1 MLVREEYKPMAQTSG
16 EEAEL
21 PPWPSEWD
29 APGGVKPT
37 AVVIAFG
44 IFGLAAGIVGVAQVG
59 TGAIDGSTII
69 LLSGGIFAI
78 ALSSGTA
85 LLRLR
90 VRRRSVAAV
99 HISQTE
105 HGSATVVPN
114 SRGVWAVVVA
124 ALSAG
129 LLGFGFIALM
139 SWGLVLFGGD
149 TGGWVIF
156 QTLLS
161 TAFVAG
167 IIWFLWRTQREPTA
181 QGSLRLTPTG
191 VAYKSLGPEESAP
204 WDALAHIFPSCGD
217 SPDIAMGVDSSRASS
232 TSIKKGNVLRI
243 SGAFLSVDPALAY
256 HALVYY
262 LDHPGA
268 RSELGTERSVE
279 RIRRADFPE

>member
-1 MLVREEYKPMAQTSG
+1 MAQTSG

-29 APGGVKPT
+29 TPGGIKPT

-44 IFGLAAGIVGVAQVG
+44 IFGLVAGLVGLVQVG
-59 TGAIDGSTII
+59 TGAIDGSAII
-69 LLSGGIFAI
+69 LLSGGIFAL

-90 VRRRSVAAV
+90 VRRRSVTAV

-105 HGSATVVPN
+105 HGSATVIPN
-114 SRGVWAVVVA
+114 SRGVWGVVVA

-129 LLGFGFIALM
+129 LLGFGFIALV
-139 SWGLVLFGGD
+139 SWGLVLFGNN
-149 TGGWVIF
+149 TGGWIIF

-161 TAFVAG
+161 TAFVVG
-167 IIWFLWRTQREPTA
+167 IIWFFWRTQREPTA
-181 QGSLRLTPTG
+181 QGSLRITPTG
-191 VAYKSLGPEESAP
+191 IAYKSLGPEESAP
-204 WDALAHIFPSCGD
+204 WDALSQIFPSHGD
-217 SPDIAMGVDSSRASS
+217 SPDIAMGIDSSRSFDA
-232 TSIKKGNVLRI
+232 SIKKGNVLRI
-243 SGAFLSVDPALAY
+243 SGAFLSIDPALAY
-256 HALVYY
+256 HALAYY
-262 LDHPGA
+262 LNHPEA